1 VADAAVLCPSFYKAD
16 IVQNATW
23 WDRVKWR
30 FRTAVIGAM
39 A

>member
-1 VADAAVLCPSFYKAD
+1 VLCPSFYKAD

-23 WDRVKWR
+23 WDRAKWR